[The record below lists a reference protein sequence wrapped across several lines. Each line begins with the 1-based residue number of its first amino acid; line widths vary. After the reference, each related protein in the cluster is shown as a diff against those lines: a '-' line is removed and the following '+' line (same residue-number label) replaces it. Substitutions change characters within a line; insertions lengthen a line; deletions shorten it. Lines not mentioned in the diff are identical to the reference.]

1 MCSSDSAE
9 LDQELEATANEIES
23 ELDLDSSIIRTN
35 ICHFD
40 QETYDSLF
48 QAGYTLAEI
57 EEVIAS
63 KSKSNTETASV
74 SESADVT
81 LNSSFSSVKEP
92 ASEKDCAHDVIRK
105 LRIKNVNR
113 IVIGTLNINSLS
125 SKFDQLK
132 AIIGKNID
140 ILLIQETKLDAQRAV
155 CY

>member
-1 MCSSDSAE
+1 MCSTDSAE
-9 LDQELEATANEIES
+9 LDQELEATANEIDSES
-23 ELDLDSSIIRTN
+23 DLDSSIISTN

-48 QAGYTLAEI
+48 QAGYTLVEI

-63 KSKSNTETASV
+63 KSKSNTETASISV

-81 LNSSFSSVKEP
+81 LNSSFSSVQEP
-92 ASEKDCAHDVIRK
+92 ASEKDYAHDVIRK

-125 SKFDQLK
+125 FKFDQLK

-140 ILLIQETKLDAQRAV
+140 MLFLVHRIIKL
-155 CY
+155 